1 METIPKRIRTT
12 EEYNWNSIASQ
23 MPTFVGD
30 KVMRLAIIIFLACT
44 LTVTGLNAQTVKDQ
58 VGFTQLDTELGDL
71 RPDGSGLVVAI
82 VEAELGSSSGNQE
95 GNYLPDFNSGQFNGK
110 TMVDGSAGNGL
121 NTGASSH
128 ATNVG
133 WRFFGNN
140 VGLAGG
146 IDNITAYA
154 AGDYLVRVLGFGTG
168 TDPLPSSFDISS
180 HSYIANGLT
189 TAEQFALLSR
199 IDFVVNR
206 DNTIVVVGANNGA
219 ANATP
224 DLLAPAYNAITV
236 GRTNGSHSQTDT
248 SGYGSPRTKPD
259 IVVPEDTTSNATP
272 YVSSAAGILL
282 DAAQG
287 TNGAENEAIR
297 AMLFAG
303 ATKEEFPG
311 WNRTSTRPIDET
323 FGFGELNIYNS
334 YKIFAGGEFNGS
346 TTDPASNI
354 GFFGY
359 DFDTFDGSNDLFYD
373 FELTEP
379 SVISAALTW
388 NAVITD
394 TNASNLFA
402 PTLSVSDLDLRL
414 YDSSGNFL
422 GLLLDDSVS
431 TDYNLE
437 HIYNELE
444 AGQYT
449 LRISGDSAVDFG
461 FAWRIVGIPQVTSVA
476 LNAAEAQQS
485 AVETLSVLF
494 DREVAIAD
502 GAFSVVQRSTAT
514 EETFADVTINL
525 TEQVINNQTQVTV
538 QFDSH
543 VRNTDNALEDG
554 NYQLTVDA
562 SLVTND
568 GVPLSENLVFG
579 DVEAD
584 GFFAF
589 YGDSDGNRILNI
601 FDLLAFRQTF
611 GAAAGDANYSF
622 FMDFQANGI
631 VNIFDLLEFRNRFL
645 TTLPFTFGSSVQ
657 AGRPVGSKGE
667 AVTKPGSNAV
677 RAQIQPSTQ
686 MEPST
691 PVVTIDLSRS
701 LRSRTRKLR

>member
-1 METIPKRIRTT
+1 MRIVITLAVFVASFAMA
-12 EEYNWNSIASQ
+12 NFSI
-23 MPTFVGD
+23 G
-30 KVMRLAIIIFLACT
+30 
-44 LTVTGLNAQTVKDQ
+44 QTVKDD
-58 VGFTQLDTELGDL
+58 VGFRRLEAELGASI
-71 RPDGSGLVVAI
+71 PDGNGLRVAI
-82 VEAELGSSSGNQE
+82 VEAPFPGGI
-95 GNYLPDFNSGQFNGK
+95 YLPDANSSQFTGK
-110 TMVDGSAGNGL
+110 TIVDASGSNSTPSAH
-121 NTGASSH
+121 ASS
-128 ATNVG
+128 VG
-133 WRFFGNN
+133 FRFFGNS
-140 VGLAGG
+140 VGLATG
-146 IDNITAYA
+146 IDDITAFE
-154 AGDYLVRVLGFGTG
+154 AGDFINRALGAATG
-168 TDPLPSSFDISS
+168 TDPLPAAFDVTN
-180 HSYIANGLT
+180 HSYIARDLT
-189 TAEQFALLSR
+189 ATDKFIILSR
-199 IDFVVNR
+199 FDFVINR
-206 DNTIVVVGANNGA
+206 DNTVAVVGAINGS
-219 ANATP
+219 ANPTP
-224 DLLAPAYNAITV
+224 DLLAPSYNAITV
-236 GRTNGSHSQTDT
+236 GRADGGHSQTVTTD
-248 SGYGSPRTKPD
+248 YGTPRTKPD
-259 IVVPEDTTSNATP
+259 IVVPVDPDQAQNTVSNATP
-272 YVSSAAGILL
+272 WVASAAGLL
-282 DAAQG
+282 RGAAEG
-287 TNGAENEAIR
+287 TNGAQNEAIK

-311 WNRTSTRPIDET
+311 WARTSTRPIDEA

-584 GFFAF
+584 GFFAY

-611 GAAAGDANYSF
+611 GASAGDPSYSF
-622 FMDFQANGI
+622 FMDFQANGA

-657 AGRPVGSKGE
+657 AGRPVASKDE